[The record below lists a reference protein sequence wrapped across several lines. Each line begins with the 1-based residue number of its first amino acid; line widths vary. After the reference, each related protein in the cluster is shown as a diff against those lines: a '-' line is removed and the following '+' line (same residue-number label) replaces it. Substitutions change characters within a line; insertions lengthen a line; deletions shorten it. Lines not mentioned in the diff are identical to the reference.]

1 MHLLSLCVCTA
12 VPPLLTH
19 IFLSACFSFSLC
31 LLLPSRQND
40 HAQDAGGDIIPGS
53 GTATL
58 RNLDILTHQNDVRRL
73 LGYCPQFDALID
85 TLTGREHLVLF
96 ARIKG
101 VEEDIMADYVEHLIL
116 RLGLQEGIADK
127 PTKGYSGGN
136 KRKLCVGIALIGNPP
151 IVSVNSLHDSSGRH
165 KGGNLPAC
173 AVCSP
178 LLLCRPLRLGMR
190 LETIIVKTIGS
201 DR

>member
-1 MHLLSLCVCTA
+1 M
-12 VPPLLTH
+12 LT
-19 IFLSACFSFSLC
+19 
-31 LLLPSRQND
+31 
-40 HAQDAGGDIIPGS
+40 GDIIPGS

-58 RNLDILTHQNDVRRL
+58 NNLDILTHQNDVRRL

-85 TLTGREHLVLF
+85 TLTAREHLVLF

-101 VEEDIMADYVEHLIL
+101 VPEEIMQEYVEHLIL

-151 IVSVNSLHDSSGRH
+151 IVFLSVLQNKKQKKPLCALTRH
-165 KGGNLPAC
+165 CRC
-173 AVCSP
+173 A
-178 LLLCRPLRLGMR
+178 RLR
-190 LETIIVKTIGS
+190 
-201 DR
+201 

>member
-1 MHLLSLCVCTA
+1 M
-12 VPPLLTH
+12 LT
-19 IFLSACFSFSLC
+19 
-31 LLLPSRQND
+31 
-40 HAQDAGGDIIPGS
+40 GDIIPGS

-58 RNLDILTHQNDVRRL
+58 NNLDILTHQNDVRRL

-85 TLTGREHLVLF
+85 TLTAREHLVLF

-101 VEEDIMADYVEHLIL
+101 VPEEIMDDYVEHLIL

-151 IVSVNSLHDSSGRH
+151 IVFLSVYTKTTALRTD
-165 KGGNLPAC
+165 KAL
-173 AVCSP
+173 
-178 LLLCRPLRLGMR
+178 PLR
-190 LETIIVKTIGS
+190 
-201 DR
+201 

>member
-1 MHLLSLCVCTA
+1 M
-12 VPPLLTH
+12 LT
-19 IFLSACFSFSLC
+19 
-31 LLLPSRQND
+31 
-40 HAQDAGGDIIPGS
+40 GDIIPGS

-58 RNLDILTHQNDVRRL
+58 NGLDILKQQNDVRRL

-85 TLTGREHLVLF
+85 TLTAREHLVLF

-101 VEEDIMADYVEHLIL
+101 VPEDIMDEYVEHLIL

-151 IVSVNSLHDSSGRH
+151 IVFLSVLTHFIHSQQQQQHSPRAQRSR
-165 KGGNLPAC
+165 GNCLIFTFRS
-173 AVCSP
+173 VCSFV
-178 LLLCRPLRLGMR
+178 LLQ
-190 LETIIVKTIGS
+190 
-201 DR
+201 

>member
-1 MHLLSLCVCTA
+1 M
-12 VPPLLTH
+12 LT
-19 IFLSACFSFSLC
+19 
-31 LLLPSRQND
+31 
-40 HAQDAGGDIIPGS
+40 GDIIPGS

-58 RNLDILTHQNDVRRL
+58 NNLDILTHQNDVRRL

-85 TLTGREHLVLF
+85 TLTAREHLVLF

-101 VEEDIMADYVEHLIL
+101 VPEEIMDEYVEHLIL

-151 IVSVNSLHDSSGRH
+151 IVFLSVLQKQLHALPRHCRCADVVRDDWPDS
-165 KGGNLPAC
+165 C
-173 AVCSP
+173 
-178 LLLCRPLRLGMR
+178 
-190 LETIIVKTIGS
+190 
-201 DR
+201 